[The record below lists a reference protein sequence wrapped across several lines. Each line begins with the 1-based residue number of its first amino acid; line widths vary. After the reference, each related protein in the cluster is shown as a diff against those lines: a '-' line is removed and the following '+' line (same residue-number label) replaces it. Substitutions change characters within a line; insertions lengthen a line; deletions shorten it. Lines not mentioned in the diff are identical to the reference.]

1 MTFIKK
7 FEKSVKECWQMPA
20 INDYREDAMTYG
32 ELASSIFRLQRI
44 WEAAGIAKGD
54 RIAINA
60 PASAN
65 WGVVFMAAVTGGQV
79 PCQMINGI
87 LPQDTVNLVNHS
99 GSRLRYTE
107 ERVFRQINPEDM
119 PQVIAILD
127 ARSGALL
134 YSKPEFA
141 SAYSEGMAADCVLYP
156 ENLAYDDRPEDDIC
170 STMYT
175 SGSTGTPKG
184 VMLSVRNFSANV
196 DVIPEVLPYHR
207 GDSYLSI
214 LPYAHIFGLT
224 FDLIT
229 PLCTGM
235 HVVPLCMPPVPKI
248 LSEALCNVNPHIVV
262 MVPLVL
268 TKMKDELIGEFVNSR
283 SGKARLAAVSENRAF
298 ARALRTI
305 FMSAL
310 GDNVELIITGGSAI
324 PEALESLLI
333 DIDVP
338 VVTGYGM
345 TECAPLITLGE
356 YGDYRKKECGKPI
369 RTIDLRIASEDPQN
383 VPGEVQVQGPVVFG
397 GYYRNPEADS
407 RAFTPDGWFRTGD
420 MGILRD
426 GHLFLVG
433 RCKSMLLTTNGQNV
447 FPEEIE
453 LVLNQLPYV
462 SESLIVQRGN
472 RFIALIVPDSDAV
485 ANDDLDAATL
495 ATMMETNLTTL
506 NRKIPAYAAVSGYEL
521 VSGQFSKTPKGS
533 IKRFLYA

>member
-1 MTFIKK
+1 
-7 FEKSVKECWQMPA
+7 
-20 INDYREDAMTYG
+20 
-32 ELASSIFRLQRI
+32 
-44 WEAAGIAKGD
+44 
-54 RIAINA
+54 
-60 PASAN
+60 
-65 WGVVFMAAVTGGQV
+65 
-79 PCQMINGI
+79 
-87 LPQDTVNLVNHS
+87 
-99 GSRLRYTE
+99 
-107 ERVFRQINPEDM
+107 
-119 PQVIAILD
+119 
-127 ARSGALL
+127 
-134 YSKPEFA
+134 
-141 SAYSEGMAADCVLYP
+141 
-156 ENLAYDDRPEDDIC
+156 
-170 STMYT
+170 
-175 SGSTGTPKG
+175 
-184 VMLSVRNFSANV
+184 
-196 DVIPEVLPYHR
+196 
-207 GDSYLSI
+207 
-214 LPYAHIFGLT
+214 
-224 FDLIT
+224 
-229 PLCTGM
+229 
-235 HVVPLCMPPVPKI
+235 MPPVPKI